1 MTTTEVAD
9 LELCRRAVAAGLV
22 PRGLTPEQAYLSL
35 LAGRELGGRGL
46 EGPLEGLEGRLRGDL
61 GDGQEQLRELLRLAR
76 HGLPS
81 RRIGEQVGCSH
92 ETARNVINA
101 WLKELAEDN
110 RAEAEHYRDR
120 QIERLSACIADLQ
133 RKLEADPDNE
143 KLYGPLA
150 KFEALLAKVTG
161 TEAPVKVEADVK
173 SEIVVNFTMG

>member
-1 MTTTEVAD
+1 MLADMTIHTRHSTK
-9 LELCRRAVAAGLV
+9 
-22 PRGLTPEQAYLSL
+22 T
-35 LAGRELGGRGL
+35 
-46 EGPLEGLEGRLRGDL
+46 
-61 GDGQEQLRELLRLAR
+61 EQLNAEERNREILRLAR

-120 QIERLSACIADLQ
+120 QIERLSASIAEIQ

>member
-1 MTTTEVAD
+1 MIIAMAIHTRHSSKTDQLLAEERDRDILAHA
-9 LELCRRAVAAGLV
+9 R
-22 PRGLTPEQAYLSL
+22 RGLPT
-35 LAGRELGGRGL
+35 
-46 EGPLEGLEGRLRGDL
+46 
-61 GDGQEQLRELLRLAR
+61 
-76 HGLPS
+76 
-81 RRIGEQVGCSH
+81 RRIAEEVGCSK
-92 ETARNVINA
+92 ETARRVINA